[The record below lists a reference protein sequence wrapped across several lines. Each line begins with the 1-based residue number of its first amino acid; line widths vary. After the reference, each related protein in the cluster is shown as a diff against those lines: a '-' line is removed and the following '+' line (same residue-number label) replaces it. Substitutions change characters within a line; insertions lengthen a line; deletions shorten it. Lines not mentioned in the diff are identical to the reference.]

1 MKKSFVS
8 ATLFFLII
16 GVAGSADAG
25 NLENFLSN
33 LNMQCKADMSGCS
46 VRLSSQFGVPLPQVQ
61 TVIRTV
67 DTFSDAFM
75 CYQLGQMTYK
85 QPETVVQTYKRNKG
99 KGWGVI
105 AKELG
110 IKPGSAE
117 FHALKSGNFALT
129 GVPGGNT
136 ADTGQG
142 KAKGKGKGKG
152 HNK

>member
-1 MKKSFVS
+1 MKKLFVAVS
-8 ATLFFLII
+8 VFFLI
-16 GVAGSADAG
+16 AGLAVSADAG

-33 LNMQCKADMSGCS
+33 LNMQCKADMSGCT

-129 GVPGGNT
+129 GVPSGSA
-136 ADTGQG
+136 ADTGQR
-142 KAKGKGKGKG
+142 KSKGKG